1 MSETIRE
8 IYNNIHNLILN
19 SVNGFIGQKFD
30 KNLCAHVENQIIYNI
45 KYQYPQ
51 FNFDFS
57 LNWDEYNR
65 SLNPIFNL
73 TSHHFPI
80 MLTENFITHDFIDC
94 HEGILPYYG
103 YSKYLANV
111 LKCQKCNI
119 KITDSGNPIDE
130 DLNCSDYIIKNI
142 IE

>member
-1 MSETIRE
+1 MRETIRE
-8 IYNNIHNLILN
+8 IYTNIHSLIFN

-30 KNLCAHVENQIIYNI
+30 KHLCAHLENQIIYTI

-51 FNFDFS
+51 FDFNFS
-57 LNWDEYNR
+57 LHWDEYNY
-65 SLNPIFNL
+65 SLNPKFEL
-73 TSHHFPI
+73 SSKYFPI
-80 MLTENFITHDFIDC
+80 MKTENYITHDFIDC
-94 HEGILPYYG
+94 PEGILLGQSYN
-103 YSKYLANV
+103 KYLANV

-130 DLNCSDYIIKNI
+130 DLNCAEMIIKNI